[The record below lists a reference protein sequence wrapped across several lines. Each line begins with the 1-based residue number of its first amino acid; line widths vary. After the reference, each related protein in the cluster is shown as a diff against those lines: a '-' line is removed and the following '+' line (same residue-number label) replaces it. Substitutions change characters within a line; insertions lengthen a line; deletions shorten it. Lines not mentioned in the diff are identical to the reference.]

1 MITLKGSRILVT
13 GGAGLIGSEII
24 DQLIGE
30 RPKEIVAFDRSPSSP
45 ENRSPGLDYSH
56 VRFLTGDMTRF
67 QEVREALQGVD
78 FVIHAAS
85 LLTREAAEDLRMALE
100 VNICGTFNLLE
111 ASAALHV
118 KKIVYSSSIS
128 VYGDPLTDPLTED
141 HPYNVTSMYGAG
153 KVSSELFL
161 KIFKKTRGLDYVALR
176 YAIVYGPRQH
186 DRGNLVQY
194 VPECFDR
201 IERGL
206 APVIYGDGSQPYD
219 YVYVGD
225 VARANVTALKSP
237 VTGEVFNIGS
247 GITTTVKEV
256 VEMIAE
262 ITGTS
267 LRPEVAPQEG
277 RFGLRHLHLDVTKAE
292 KVLGFKAEVPLREG
306 LKRYFEWRKKK
317 GTRAG

>member
-1 MITLKGSRILVT
+1 MVT

-30 RPKEIVAFDRSPSSP
+30 RPKEIVAFDRNLSSL
-45 ENRSPGLDYSH
+45 ENRSAGLDCNH
-56 VRFLTGDMTRF
+56 VRLLSGDMTQL
-67 QEVREALQGVD
+67 QEVREALKGVD
-78 FVIHAAS
+78 FVIHTAS

-111 ASAALHV
+111 ASAASGV
-118 KKIVYSSSIS
+118 KKIIYSSSSS
-128 VYGDPLTDPLTED
+128 VYGNPLTDPVTED
-141 HPYNVTSMYGAG
+141 HPCNITSMYGAG

-161 KIFKKTRGLDYVALR
+161 KIFKQTRGLDYTALR

-186 DRGNLVQY
+186 DRGNLIQY

-201 IERGL
+201 IERGF

-225 VARANVTALKSP
+225 VARANVTALKSA
-237 VTGEVFNIGS
+237 VTGEAFNIGS

-262 ITGTS
+262 ITGTA
-267 LRPEVAPQEG
+267 LKPEYAPQGG
-277 RFGLRHLHLDVTKAE
+277 RFGLKHLHLDVTKAE
-292 KVLGFKAEVPLREG
+292 KRLGFKAEVPLREG

-317 GTRAG
+317 RTCAG